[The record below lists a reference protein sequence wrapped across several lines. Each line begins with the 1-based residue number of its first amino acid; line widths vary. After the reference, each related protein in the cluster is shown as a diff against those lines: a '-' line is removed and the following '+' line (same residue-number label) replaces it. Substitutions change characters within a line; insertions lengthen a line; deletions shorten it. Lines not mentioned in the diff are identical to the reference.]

1 MSNGSADGER
11 PRVARTP
18 DLEERNVEH
27 VAGDPGISRRKSA
40 AAFPSGH
47 MPDWK
52 GLHEQMLFSFNLKCK
67 RV

>member
-18 DLEERNVEH
+18 DLEERNV
-27 VAGDPGISRRKSA
+27 AGDPGIRRRKSA
-40 AAFPSGH
+40 AAFPGGH

-52 GLHEQMLFSFNLKCK
+52 GLHEHMLFSFNLKCK